1 MRGEKAHRAAEYS
14 KNSTLGAVGV
24 VVLPSCPE
32 TEKRCVGE
40 LLDQRF
46 LFFSVLVRE

>member
-1 MRGEKAHRAAEYS
+1 VEKKRIGLPNTA